1 MPQMNNQ
8 QVRVIDPI
16 LTTHARGYRQQ
27 THVGMNLFPRVPV
40 SVSGGQILT
49 FGKESFKRYNARRS
63 PGSNTKRIQF
73 GYAGERYSL
82 VEDALEGKVPRE
94 HLRDASQ
101 TPGIN
106 LGQRA
111 VNNVM
116 QVLSLGLEIEQSEI
130 ARDAS
135 RYNAD
140 HKVDLAASK
149 WTDDANNPAKDI
161 RTGEEAIRQSVGMAP
176 NTLVLSAKAFS
187 AMRENAKVLERFKYT
202 SSDSVTPKMIAALLD
217 LENVVVGKAV
227 VAGENDVFGD
237 VWGPDAILAYV
248 APDSGAEANMEEPS
262 YGYTY
267 TMDGHPLVEEPYYDN
282 NAKSWIY
289 PVTYERAPVLSGITA
304 GYLLRNVA

>member
-16 LTTHARGYRQQ
+16 LTTHARGYRHP
-27 THVGMNLFPRVPV
+27 THVGMSLFPRAPV
-40 SVSGGQILT
+40 SVAGGQILS
-49 FGKESFKRYNARRS
+49 FGKESFRRYNARRS

-82 VEDALEGKVPRE
+82 VQDALEGKVPRE

-135 RYNAD
+135 RYSAD

-176 NTLVLSAKAFS
+176 NTLVLSAQAFA

-202 SSDSVTPKMIAALLD
+202 SSDSVTTQMIAAMLD

-227 VAGENDVFGD
+227 VAGDGDVFGD
-237 VWGPDAILAYV
+237 VWGTDAILAYV
-248 APDSGAEANMEEPS
+248 APDGGAEANMEEPS

-267 TMDGHPLVEEPYYDN
+267 TMEGHPLVEETYYDK